1 MDRENVELD
10 SLAFLLDPFQSL
22 TLLKNPL
29 LGFMYTNKSTSL
41 SLSLTHRDAYIHT
54 HAYIVYVSVYI
65 YISAYVYVCGL

>member
-10 SLAFLLDPFQSL
+10 SIAFLLDPFRSL
-22 TLLKNPL
+22 TLVKNPL

-41 SLSLTHRDAYIHT
+41 SLSHIDEYIHT